1 MNPTG
6 LPELSKPLRDL
17 NFDQKREKLKFQ
29 NFEKNSKILK
39 NRHDYLLFSVFVLFF
54 HLWRSFLVILDQKF
68 GFYTQKL
75 PPGSNSEVWKPEI
88 S

>member
-29 NFEKNSKILK
+29 NFEKIQKKIEKIVTTICCLA
-39 NRHDYLLFSVFVLFF
+39 YCFF
-54 HLWRSFLVILDQKF
+54 
-68 GFYTQKL
+68 
-75 PPGSNSEVWKPEI
+75 
-88 S
+88 

>member
-29 NFEKNSKILK
+29 NLKNQNVQK
-39 NRHDYLLFSVFVLFF
+39 NRHDYLLFSVT
-54 HLWRSFLVILDQKF
+54 K
-68 GFYTQKL
+68 TTKKL
-75 PPGSNSEVWKPEI
+75 RKPQ
-88 S
+88 SP

>member
-29 NFEKNSKILK
+29 NFEKFLK
-39 NRHDYLLFSVFVLFF
+39 NRHDYLLFSVAET
-54 HLWRSFLVILDQKF
+54 S
-68 GFYTQKL
+68 TT
-75 PPGSNSEVWKPEI
+75 
-88 S
+88 

>member
-29 NFEKNSKILK
+29 NFEKIQKIVTTICLLAYLK
-39 NRHDYLLFSVFVLFF
+39 AVFS
-54 HLWRSFLVILDQKF
+54 
-68 GFYTQKL
+68 Y
-75 PPGSNSEVWKPEI
+75 SNP
-88 S
+88 

>member
-39 NRHDYLLFSVFVLFF
+39 NRHDYLLFSVYGKC
-54 HLWRSFLVILDQKF
+54 QKN
-68 GFYTQKL
+68 
-75 PPGSNSEVWKPEI
+75 PPGFFLFTVPDNAA
-88 S
+88 

>member
-29 NFEKNSKILK
+29 NFEKCQKIEKIVTTICFLA
-39 NRHDYLLFSVFVLFF
+39 YVLCFYFF
-54 HLWRSFLVILDQKF
+54 LIRS
-68 GFYTQKL
+68 
-75 PPGSNSEVWKPEI
+75 PG
-88 S
+88 

>member
-29 NFEKNSKILK
+29 NFEKFKKSKK
-39 NRHDYLLFSVFVLFF
+39 SRHDYLLFSVDSRDFNTRDLQS
-54 HLWRSFLVILDQKF
+54 LKWL
-68 GFYTQKL
+68 
-75 PPGSNSEVWKPEI
+75 
-88 S
+88 

>member
-29 NFEKNSKILK
+29 NFEKFKILK
-39 NRHDYLLFSVFVLFF
+39 IRHDYLLFSILC
-54 HLWRSFLVILDQKF
+54 LIRSQ
-68 GFYTQKL
+68 G
-75 PPGSNSEVWKPEI
+75 
-88 S
+88 

>member
-29 NFEKNSKILK
+29 NFEKKSKNRK
-39 NRHDYLLFSVFVLFF
+39 NRHDYLLFSVLTLLSFRRTIKPCLLLTAPLLLKIVFL
-54 HLWRSFLVILDQKF
+54 LNIRSESSRSI
-68 GFYTQKL
+68 
-75 PPGSNSEVWKPEI
+75 
-88 S
+88 

>member
-29 NFEKNSKILK
+29 NFKKIQNFQK
-39 NRHDYLLFSVFVLFF
+39 NRHDYLLFSVSLFWGVLF
-54 HLWRSFLVILDQKF
+54 
-68 GFYTQKL
+68 
-75 PPGSNSEVWKPEI
+75 
-88 S
+88 

>member
-29 NFEKNSKILK
+29 FFQFKKSKNRK
-39 NRHDYLLFSVFVLFF
+39 NRHDYLLFSETICFNLCVLPF
-54 HLWRSFLVILDQKF
+54 
-68 GFYTQKL
+68 
-75 PPGSNSEVWKPEI
+75 
-88 S
+88 

>member
-29 NFEKNSKILK
+29 NLKKFKKIPK
-39 NRHDYLLFSVFVLFF
+39 NRHDYLLFSV
-54 HLWRSFLVILDQKF
+54 
-68 GFYTQKL
+68 
-75 PPGSNSEVWKPEI
+75 NSV
-88 S
+88 